1 MEKSAFGYCRDWW
14 CGVVAGEAEQ
24 KGCKVRLD
32 AFRQLVVHKDLFV
45 YKCEYEQM
53 NM

>member
-1 MEKSAFGYCRDWW
+1 MEKSAL
-14 CGVVAGEAEQ
+14 VIAEILVAGEAEQ